1 MKCPDCSNRL
11 SDMMIK
17 GNIVHR
23 CFRCGGFWTDSR
35 TANFLTSR
43 DLIHLR
49 RLSVDPVW
57 LKGGKGVCPLDGTM
71 LTRYRGESVP
81 QNLAVMHCIRC
92 GKWWFPR
99 DGFIDYKPA
108 VEAKLN
114 YFRLWGKDTD
124 LGEIILPMVMVII
137 LTAGAVAGVMLVR
150 EKQTAQILAGSG
162 VTEFSASYLD
172 GEAEIN
178 FVSGRKVHVILYQKP
193 DEKTWRYVPA
203 AETEGKYSARISG
216 IEEGQVYAVKI
227 NGQDYWFTAQ

>member
-92 GKWWFPR
+92 GKWWFPG

-162 VTEFSASYLD
+162 VT
-172 GEAEIN
+172 
-178 FVSGRKVHVILYQKP
+178 VHVILYQKP